1 MEADFMGSSADAI
14 VAAMPAAERRRLAA
28 GGHMVDPAV
37 LGPVL
42 ANWFAS

>member
-1 MEADFMGSSADAI
+1 MGNSADAI
-14 VAAMPAAERRRLAA
+14 VAAVPAAEGRRLTQ

-42 ANWFAS
+42 ADWFAS